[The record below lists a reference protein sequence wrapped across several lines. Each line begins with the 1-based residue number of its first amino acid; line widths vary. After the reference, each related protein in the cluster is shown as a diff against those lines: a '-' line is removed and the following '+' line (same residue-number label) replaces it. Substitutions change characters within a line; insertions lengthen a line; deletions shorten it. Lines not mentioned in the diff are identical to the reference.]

1 MYDIL
6 KNISM
11 VNKNLLTLL
20 LLIISLISCDYM
32 AKEYYIIENKTGFD
46 INVAFVEKG
55 NDKKDTVNE
64 IVKANTIRSFY
75 VNNTNTGMAKSKGD
89 NYLDVFDN
97 LWISINDSL
106 IINKDLL
113 KIDNWDYLYIGKAE
127 FERRF
132 TFTIN
137 ASDLETR

>member
-1 MYDIL
+1 
-6 KNISM
+6 M

-20 LLIISLISCDYM
+20 LLVISLVACDSH

-64 IVKANTIRSFY
+64 IVKANTTRSFY

>member
-1 MYDIL
+1 
-6 KNISM
+6 M

-89 NYLDVFDN
+89 NYLDVFDK
-97 LWISINDSL
+97 LSISINDSL
-106 IINKDLL
+106 LLTKDLF
-113 KIDNWDYLYIGKAE
+113 KIDNWDYLYLGKAE